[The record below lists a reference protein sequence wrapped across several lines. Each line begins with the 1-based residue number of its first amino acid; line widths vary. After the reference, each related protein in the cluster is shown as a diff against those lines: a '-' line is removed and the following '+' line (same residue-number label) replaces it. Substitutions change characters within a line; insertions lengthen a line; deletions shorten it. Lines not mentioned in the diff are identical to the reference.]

1 MSFQTYLPIWDQL
14 QPHQQR
20 RLLASLTKQA
30 VERGTLLRGGSTD
43 CTGVLLIRTGQL
55 NWPVFA
61 LGAAG
66 AILVILGGIVL
77 LKKRKNA

>member
-1 MSFQTYLPIWDQL
+1 MESSVPAGYTPVYSATGDVVTITNTA
-14 QPHQQR
+14 
-20 RLLASLTKQA
+20 RLIQ
-30 VERGTLLRGGSTD
+30 
-43 CTGVLLIRTGQL
+43 TGQL